1 MTKVN
6 PSNGNEPRSDIFPWG
21 MLNSDIIYFM
31 SKNIKV
37 FQ

>member
-6 PSNGNEPRSDIFPWG
+6 PSNGNEPRSDSFPWG

-31 SKNIKV
+31 SKNIEV

>member
-6 PSNGNEPRSDIFPWG
+6 PSNGNEPRPDIFPWG

-31 SKNIKV
+31 SKNIEV